1 MLTSANTVG
10 PSSIHGPAKRAVTQF
25 WWGHPV
31 SGMQCEENFT
41 ALDLF
46 GYFLF
51 LSVQLKLV
59 FLLPMAKTEGCL
71 EMLWLHF
78 SRFGFPLK
86 KTDLIFLKAHKTS
99 WAETWQLKFQPEEC
113 LELMVYAKDADR
125 CCPAS
130 GRRSGE
136 GVPGDRPCGCF
147 VNAKFL
153 LLNNFTLSET
163 LTATIL
169 KF

>member
-1 MLTSANTVG
+1 MRISCLRNAAWGKLHHLRTCLG
-10 PSSIHGPAKRAVTQF
+10 IFCSSQF
-25 WWGHPV
+25 PEAGFP
-31 SGMQCEENFT
+31 FT
-41 ALDLF
+41 RT
-46 GYFLF
+46 
-51 LSVQLKLV
+51 
-59 FLLPMAKTEGCL
+59 KTEGCL
-71 EMLWLHF
+71 EMLWFHF
-78 SRFGFPLK
+78 SRFGFHLK

-125 CCPAS
+125 CCPAL
-130 GRRSGE
+130 GRQSGE

-147 VNAKFL
+147 VIVKFL

-163 LTATIL
+163 LTSSVL